1 MDTTPRPPSQEDD
14 YQAYLA
20 AAAAVSRA
28 EATRLAK
35 EFRKR
40 YGQGVI
46 AYGDANRAA
55 QFQALQNDPD
65 WIADSGR
72 GYDLD
77 RLAQEIVTAGRD
89 VDLIRL
95 IGQWRTRGISRKRC
109 AYEYCGGPDGD
120 PTTMRNPRRT
130 FCSPAC
136 RQAAYR
142 LRLKSPA

>member
-1 MDTTPRPPSQEDD
+1 MDTTTTPIEEA

-20 AAAAVSRA
+20 VRGA
-28 EATRLAK
+28 EATRLAR
-35 EFRKR
+35 EFKKR
-40 YGQGVI
+40 YGQGVS
-46 AYGDANRAA
+46 AYGDAKRTA
-55 QFQALQNDPD
+55 QWQANHNDPD
-65 WIADSGR
+65 TIARYGR
-72 GYDLD
+72 MHDLD

-95 IGQWRTRGISRKRC
+95 IGQWRTRGISRKQC
-109 AYEYCGGPDGD
+109 AYEYCGGPDGE

-142 LRLKSPA
+142 LRMKGPA

>member
-1 MDTTPRPPSQEDD
+1 MELTTTPIEEA
-14 YQAYLA
+14 YQAYQ
-20 AAAAVSRA
+20 AVRGA

-35 EFRKR
+35 EFKKR
-40 YGQGVI
+40 YGQGI
-46 AYGDANRAA
+46 NAYGDAKLAA
-55 QFQALQNDPD
+55 QAEANYNDPD
-65 WIADSGR
+65 TIADSGR
-72 GYDLD
+72 RYDLD
-77 RLAQEIVTAGRD
+77 RLAREIVTAGRD